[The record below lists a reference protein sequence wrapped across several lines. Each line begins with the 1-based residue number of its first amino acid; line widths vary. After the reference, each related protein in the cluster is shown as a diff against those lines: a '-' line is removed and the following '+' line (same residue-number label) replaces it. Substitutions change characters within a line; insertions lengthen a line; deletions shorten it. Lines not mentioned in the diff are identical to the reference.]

1 MTNSVENN
9 IVSTCTVSSSCSFG
23 TENLPVKKR
32 KEERNDGVPILP
44 NTTTKVTLYG
54 WARSSPKM
62 TDICF
67 FYHRKL
73 KATVMYQCDNLFYY
87 KTLKLQNQ
95 PHFHQMTSKYN
106 FLKFQTNHS
115 MHKSYN
121 KFIWKNAIKQVNT
134 QTNYIYYIKM
144 QQQKNQY
151 FENGLQ
157 QKKGSFVT

>member
-67 FYHRKL
+67 FYHRHRD
-73 KATVMYQCDNLFYY
+73 V
-87 KTLKLQNQ
+87 
-95 PHFHQMTSKYN
+95 S
-106 FLKFQTNHS
+106 
-115 MHKSYN
+115 
-121 KFIWKNAIKQVNT
+121 V
-134 QTNYIYYIKM
+134 
-144 QQQKNQY
+144 
-151 FENGLQ
+151 
-157 QKKGSFVT
+157 

>member
-1 MTNSVENN
+1 V
-9 IVSTCTVSSSCSFG
+9 I
-23 TENLPVKKR
+23 
-32 KEERNDGVPILP
+32 
-44 NTTTKVTLYG
+44 
-54 WARSSPKM
+54 
-62 TDICF
+62 
-67 FYHRKL
+67 
-73 KATVMYQCDNLFYY
+73 YQSDNLFYY

-95 PHFHQMTSKYN
+95 THFHQMTNKYN
-106 FLKFQTNHS
+106 FLKFQINHN

-121 KFIWKNAIKQVNT
+121 KFIWKNVIKQVNT